1 MIQTA
6 AELRHARVRS
16 SCKPGWAHFRTGAWV
31 GCVWAGCLLLF
42 GACQTAEA
50 KHAFGVSA
58 VQFQD
63 VVVPSG
69 FKLRDAGHES
79 YSREEAGWRQA
90 HLVYLGTVKIEDAMG
105 YVRQRMPQHNWTV
118 VTEEALPESEVRLRF
133 ERGVYSAD
141 YIFSAREGSTQM
153 IVDYKTDFAR
163 K

>member
-6 AELRHARVRS
+6 AQLRHMRMRS
-16 SCKPGWAHFRTGAWV
+16 RCKPTGWTFR
-31 GCVWAGCLLLF
+31 WATCLLLF
-42 GACQTAEA
+42 AACQTPET

-69 FKLRDAGHES
+69 LKLRDAGHES
-79 YSREEAGWRQA
+79 YAREEAGWRQA
-90 HLVYLGTVKIEDAMG
+90 HLVYSGSVKIEDAMG
-105 YVRQRMPQHNWTV
+105 YVRQRMPQHNWTALA
-118 VTEEALPESEVRLRF
+118 EEALPDSGTRLRF

-141 YIFSAREGSTQM
+141 YTFSSSREGSTQM
-153 IVDYKTDFAR
+153 VVEYRTDYAK